1 MFAVGGMPL
10 VWEARVVGALLWA
23 GPDTYASH
31 AAAARLWGLSGFERA
46 GVEITSARRL
56 KSPESVKLHS
66 QPSFDSEI
74 AEHGPFRISS
84 AARTLIDLGS
94 VIERSRVEI
103 ALDQALRKGLVTLPR
118 LQHAL
123 DQRGARGRK
132 GAAVVRDLLGQRE
145 PDVKIESVLER
156 KLLNLLRSSG
166 IELPQTQFKVFDSGE
181 LVARL
186 DFAYPERLVAIEAD
200 GFAYHSGRVKW
211 QLDVSRR
218 NWLTSLGWLV
228 IHVTWED
235 VTTRPE
241 KVIDSIRNALRRRP
255 L

>member
-1 MFAVGGMPL
+1 M
-10 VWEARVVGALLWA
+10 
-23 GPDTYASH
+23 
-31 AAAARLWGLSGFERA
+31 
-46 GVEITSARRL
+46 
-56 KSPESVKLHS
+56 
-66 QPSFDSEI
+66 
-74 AEHGPFRISS
+74 
-84 AARTLIDLGS
+84 
-94 VIERSRVEI
+94 
-103 ALDQALRKGLVTLPR
+103 
-118 LQHAL
+118 
-123 DQRGARGRK
+123 
-132 GAAVVRDLLGQRE
+132 
-145 PDVKIESVLER
+145 
-156 KLLNLLRSSG
+156 NLLRSSG